1 MVAAAPIQPL
11 SCELPYAIGGAIKRK
26 KKKKVDIACTVVQVT
41 FLSIGRDK
49 LMRIVTSSVLGRGAS
64 YWMRSSS
71 NASRLRSQGSRRCCE
86 EWGRRERGGRLVLGD
101 NQVAQS
107 GSLLL
112 RKALGLS
119 DRIQTL
125 GSGICIESS
134 RGPSGSALG

>member
-1 MVAAAPIQPL
+1 
-11 SCELPYAIGGAIKRK
+11 
-26 KKKKVDIACTVVQVT
+26 
-41 FLSIGRDK
+41 
-49 LMRIVTSSVLGRGAS
+49 MRIVTSSVLGRGAS

-71 NASRLRSQGSRRCCE
+71 NASRLRSQGSIRCCE
-86 EWGRRERGGRLVLGD
+86 EWGQREREGSLVLGD